1 MSIVTLKTKSELRAR
16 RHRRVR
22 AKVKGTA
29 ERPRMAVFRSNRALY
44 VQIIDDTK
52 GATLAS
58 ADSRKMTKKNMKEQ
72 AAALG
77 EAIAE
82 SAKKK
87 GITAVVFDR
96 GGFTFTG
103 RVQALADSARAHG
116 LIF

>member
-1 MSIVTLKTKSELRAR
+1 MSTLTPKTKSELRAR

-58 ADSRKMTKKNMKEQ
+58 ADSRKMTQKNMKEQ
-72 AAALG
+72 AVALG

-82 SAKKK
+82 AAKEK
-87 GITAVVFDR
+87 GITTVVFDR

-103 RVQALADSARAHG
+103 KVQTLADSARAHG